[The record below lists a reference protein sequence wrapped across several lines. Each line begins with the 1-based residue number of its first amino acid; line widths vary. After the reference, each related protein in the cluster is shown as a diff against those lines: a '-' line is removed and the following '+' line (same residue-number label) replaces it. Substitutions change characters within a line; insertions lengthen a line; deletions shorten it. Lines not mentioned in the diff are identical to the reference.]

1 MMENISIVQ
10 YSPIEVMVR
19 AMEGE
24 KITTTGTITISSS
37 IRYAGNLAW
46 SFFNTGKKKPDFLD
60 RASLFRRSG
69 TP

>member
-10 YSPIEVMVR
+10 YSPIEVMVT

-37 IRYAGNLAW
+37 IRYAGHLAL
-46 SFFNTGKKKPDFLD
+46 SF
-60 RASLFRRSG
+60 
-69 TP
+69 

>member
-10 YSPIEVMVR
+10 YSPIEVMVT

-37 IRYAGNLAW
+37 IRYAGHLAL
-46 SFFNTGKKKPDFLD
+46 SFLNTGKK
-60 RASLFRRSG
+60 SLTS
-69 TP
+69 